1 MLRSLAPQRFTAI
14 SLVTASFGYQDQPNV
29 PSALRLAREA
39 GLDIDVDHASY
50 FLSRITINLT
60 GRRRPVPLTD
70 GPHRR

>member
-1 MLRSLAPQRFTAI
+1 
-14 SLVTASFGYQDQPNV
+14 V